1 VLFSLS
7 FKLLVLRSP
16 HRFVALSTRLAVL
29 GIAIAVAAMITV
41 VSIMSGFKQEMDAKI
56 ASQGQQVVLTD
67 LWDQD
72 LELFSHTLLQL
83 PYVNTAQPFTQGY
96 GLVRQYKSFYP
107 LLISAVPNQQDA
119 GIMVERG
126 MSYIVDQGEEL
137 TMILPTQSKLPKQVK
152 QQVAGFFTSSVS
164 LPKGLMH
171 VQMRQDDFNQLGV
184 PHHGRGLV
192 VELHSAED
200 AYSLREF
207 LGYASPQLFVIK
219 DWIERFEPLLDA
231 LSLQQH
237 AMIITL
243 FLIVVVSLFSL
254 VSGLLMMVAQKSKQI
269 TMLKLMGMS
278 NRAVTALVVLQ
289 GIMICVLGTLLGYM
303 GGYLLS
309 NNSSTIVAWLEQQ
322 LGFVLFH
329 TKVYGVQSLPIKLSH
344 STNLILCMITVV
356 LGFIASLIPA
366 IGLRKLNPVEVLR
379 HG

>member
-1 VLFSLS
+1 
-7 FKLLVLRSP
+7 
-16 HRFVALSTRLAVL
+16 
-29 GIAIAVAAMITV
+29 
-41 VSIMSGFKQEMDAKI
+41 
-56 ASQGQQVVLTD
+56 
-67 LWDQD
+67 
-72 LELFSHTLLQL
+72 
-83 PYVNTAQPFTQGY
+83 
-96 GLVRQYKSFYP
+96 
-107 LLISAVPNQQDA
+107 
-119 GIMVERG
+119 
-126 MSYIVDQGEEL
+126 
-137 TMILPTQSKLPKQVK
+137 
-152 QQVAGFFTSSVS
+152 
-164 LPKGLMH
+164 MH

-192 VELHSAED
+192 VELRSAKD

-219 DWIERFEPLLDA
+219 DWVERFEPLLDA

-278 NRAVTALVVLQ
+278 NRAVTVLIVLQ
-289 GIMICVLGTLLGYM
+289 GIIICALGTLLGYM

-309 NNSSTIVAWLEQQ
+309 INASIIVTWLEQK

-344 STNLILCMITVV
+344 SSNLMLCILTVV
-356 LGFIASLIPA
+356 LGFIASIIPA